1 MWIGIKTPH
10 VNTVILSILFSLV
23 AREIFQAEKDLDTWR
38 ENWCKRHRSLFEGT
52 EMQENTWAR
61 LRESS
66 THQGASHAT

>member
-1 MWIGIKTPH
+1 MTAVEKCVFLTLRLRMEMQDSQ
-10 VNTVILSILFSLV
+10 NLS
-23 AREIFQAEKDLDTWR
+23 
-38 ENWCKRHRSLFEGT
+38 T

>member
-1 MWIGIKTPH
+1 MNLYASDSGLSSEMENSSEMTRIEPSTEIKSEWTKKKEELKGH
-10 VNTVILSILFSLV
+10 GS
-23 AREIFQAEKDLDTWR
+23 
-38 ENWCKRHRSLFEGT
+38 T